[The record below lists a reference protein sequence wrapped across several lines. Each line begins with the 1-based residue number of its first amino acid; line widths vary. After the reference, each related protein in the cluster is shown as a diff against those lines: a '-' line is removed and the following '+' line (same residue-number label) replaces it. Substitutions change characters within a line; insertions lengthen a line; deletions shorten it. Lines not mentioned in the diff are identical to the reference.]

1 MVSVYIYVRSVQYLC
16 KCLQT
21 LHVIFFPNRHTQ
33 DISFVL
39 TRSWFGTT
47 VLSDMYFMLSSKI
60 YTTWLR
66 VSIFYLILQNNIK
79 YKSNKMMRYVHDILI
94 LWNKIALKLFSLNNV
109 YSCQGAKTLLNNY
122 LLVTNSGY
130 WVMFL
135 IFLHPYYFLSHC
147 HLWKEM
153 NIFYLSHHIKCSLFV
168 LYMLWLWPWHYVSC
182 IFYALYSSINDLFYF
197 LWKSRVFH
205 IIVRTGACRHNYVL
219 NYTNLC
225 DRVEIN
231 LFLNIYS

>member
-1 MVSVYIYVRSVQYLC
+1 
-16 KCLQT
+16 
-21 LHVIFFPNRHTQ
+21 
-33 DISFVL
+33 
-39 TRSWFGTT
+39 
-47 VLSDMYFMLSSKI
+47 
-60 YTTWLR
+60 
-66 VSIFYLILQNNIK
+66 
-79 YKSNKMMRYVHDILI
+79 MMRYVHDILI
-94 LWNKIALKLFSLNNV
+94 LRNKIALKLFSLNNV

-122 LLVTNSGY
+122 LLVTISGY

-135 IFLHPYYFLSHC
+135 IFLHAYYFLSHC